1 VFEMSGQR
9 DIDLLIEAF
18 EAPITAGSGGNPHLF
33 RKMAASGLVKA
44 AKESDCRR
52 TVEEIACTLARH
64 EFREELAV
72 VRVKLG
78 RMPLPCEDRKSAPP
92 LSRPPERASG
102 APQRTSGAPQ
112 GIKIK

>member
-1 VFEMSGQR
+1 MDDEKNTRM
-9 DIDLLIEAF
+9 LIEAF

-52 TVEEIACTLARH
+52 TVEEIASALAKF

-78 RMPLPCEDRKSAPP
+78 RMPLPCGDRKSAPP
-92 LSRPPERASG
+92 LSRPPERISV
-102 APQRTSGAPQ
+102 APARTSGAPQ

>member
-1 VFEMSGQR
+1 MRYLSVFEM
-9 DIDLLIEAF
+9 DDKENTLLLIEAF

-33 RKMAASGLVKA
+33 KKFAASGLVKA

-52 TVEEIACTLARH
+52 TVEEIAGALARH
-64 EFREELAV
+64 GFREELAV

-78 RMPLPCEDRKSAPP
+78 TMPLPCDERKSAPP

-102 APQRTSGAPQ
+102 APQL
-112 GIKIK
+112 IKSK